1 MNDKTINRL
10 FVIAILIVMLGSA
23 ILCWYNWPT
32 KSIDS
37 VPVQTE
43 TQVTVEATVPTTQK
57 TTEPTITETTVITEP
72 IVTTEPTEEEVY
84 PSEWFVTDEKPSQFG
99 DETYPPFES
108 ESDEE
113 KIALGEYQL
122 TAYCPCSYCCGKS
135 DGITATGTIATAGRT
150 IAVDP
155 RVIPYGSRV
164 MINGNVYIAED
175 CGGAIKN
182 NRIDIFF
189 DSHSEA
195 LQFGVQRAQVY
206 LLK

>member
-10 FVIAILIVMLGSA
+10 FIIAALVLTLGLIA
-23 ILCWYNWPT
+23 LCWYNWPT
-32 KSIDS
+32 EPIHST
-37 VPVQTE
+37 PVQTE
-43 TQVTVEATVPTTQK
+43 AQVEAETTVPTTQETIEPTIAETVATTVATM
-57 TTEPTITETTVITEP
+57 TTEPI
-72 IVTTEPTEEEVY
+72 EEEVY
-84 PSEWFVTDEKPSQFG
+84 PSEWFVTDEKPSQFS
-99 DETYPPFES
+99 DETYPPFEP
-108 ESDEE
+108 EEDEE

-122 TAYCPCSYCCGKS
+122 TAYCACSRCCGKS
-135 DGITATGTIATAGRT
+135 DGITATGTVATAGRT

-155 RVIPYGSRV
+155 RVIPYGSKV
-164 MINGNVYIAED
+164 EINGNVYIAED
-175 CGGAIKN
+175 CGGAIKY

>member
-10 FVIAILIVMLGSA
+10 FITAALVITLILGV
-23 ILCWYNWPT
+23 LCWYNWPNSPIRNIPST
-32 KSIDS
+32 
-37 VPVQTE
+37 PTE
-43 TQVTVEATVPTTQK
+43 TQVEVETTIPTTQE
-57 TTEPTITETTVITEP
+57 TIEPTIAEIT
-72 IVTTEPTEEEVY
+72 VTTEPIEEEVY
-84 PSEWFVTDEKPSQFG
+84 PSEWFVTDEKPSQFS
-99 DETYPPFES
+99 DKTYPPFEP
-108 ESDEE
+108 EEDEE

-122 TAYCPCSYCCGKS
+122 TAYCACVSCCGKS

-164 MINGNVYIAED
+164 MINGNIYVAED
-175 CGGAIKN
+175 CGGAIKY